1 MTSYA
6 EPTTAPA
13 ASDSIRFK
21 FAIAL
26 GLVGVA
32 DTLLYDGRPIGLAF
46 PAFLTVLAVASAV
59 VNPAKIEQ
67 GRLVGA
73 TVLFVAGLVPAIEE
87 LNVLSFPIML
97 LLMLSAITLATNASA
112 RGFRLPLTAVWRL
125 LLIGP
130 YRLIPDVVLTLRAS
144 MLTRALLVWS
154 IPLVLGC
161 IFTLLFAAANP
172 VIAQWFDLLSP
183 ERVAAHVTTARA
195 IFWFAALSMI
205 WPFINLRWRQGT
217 TMPSTSADLERDQPA
232 SLLNRLCGPET
243 VVRSLIL
250 FNVLFAIQIA
260 LDGAYLWGHAA
271 LPNGMTYADYAHRG
285 AYPLIVTALLAAA
298 FVLVA
303 IRAEQA
309 TAASRLVRPL
319 IYLWVAQNVMLVV
332 SSIQRLHIYIES
344 YALTYWRV
352 AALIWMIL
360 VAIGLILIVIR
371 IVLNKSNAWLIRMNL
386 LVLSL
391 TLYGCA
397 LINLDAPIAGY
408 NVAHSREAGQ
418 NGPAI
423 DSSYLV
429 WLGPQAL
436 PAIERAIQLSPTN
449 PGLMRDRDS
458 LLKLQADLVAAS
470 WRSWSFRGWRL
481 QRYLDTHPPAQ
492 KQS

>member
-1 MTSYA
+1 MTSSA
-6 EPTTAPA
+6 ELTAAPA
-13 ASDSIRFK
+13 ASDPIRFK

-26 GLVGVA
+26 GLVGAA
-32 DTLLYDGRPIGLAF
+32 DMLLYDGRPIGLAF
-46 PAFLTVLAVASAV
+46 PAFLTVLAIASV
-59 VNPAKIEQ
+59 LVNLAKIEQ

-73 TVLFVAGLVPAIEE
+73 TVLFVAGLVPAVEE
-87 LNVLSFPIML
+87 LNLLSFPIML

-130 YRLIPDVVLTLRAS
+130 YRLIPDVVLALRTS
-144 MLTRALLVWS
+144 MLTPALLVWS

-161 IFTLLFAAANP
+161 VFTLLFAAANP
-172 VIAQWFDLLSP
+172 IIAQWFDVLSP
-183 ERVAAHVTTARA
+183 ERVAAHITTARA
-195 IFWFAALSMI
+195 IFWLAALSMI
-205 WPFINLRWRQGT
+205 WPFIHLHWRERT
-217 TMPSTSADLERDQPA
+217 RVPSPPIDLEPDQPA
-232 SLLNRLCGPET
+232 SLLTTLFGPET

-250 FNVLFAIQIA
+250 FNVLFGIQIA

-271 LPNGMTYADYAHRG
+271 LPNGVSYANYAHRG

-298 FVLVA
+298 FVLIA
-303 IRAEQA
+303 TRAEQA
-309 TAASRLVRPL
+309 RDASRFVRPL
-319 IYLWVAQNVMLVV
+319 IYLWVGQNVMLVV
-332 SSIQRLHIYIES
+332 SSIQRLHIYVET

-360 VAIGLILIVIR
+360 IAIGLILIVIR
-371 IVLNKSNAWLIRMNL
+371 IALNKSNAWLIRMNL
-386 LVLSL
+386 LVLSA
-391 TLYGCA
+391 TLYGCT
-397 LINLDAPIAGY
+397 LINFDASIADY

-418 NGPAI
+418 NGPSI

-436 PAIERAIQLSPTN
+436 PAIERAMQLSPTN
-449 PGLMRDRDS
+449 QGLMSDRDT
-458 LLKLQADLVAAS
+458 LLKLQTNLMTAS

-492 KQS
+492 KPS